1 MNPMT
6 MPDPQTMT
14 TGNKTCAIT
23 GANGFVGT
31 CLKRRMQSEGW
42 RVIPWTRQPEPRTDG
57 VPFHLGREVDAGQLK
72 GVRALVHCA
81 YDFGP
86 LRREDI
92 ASVNVAGSQKL
103 LEAAQKAGVETVVV
117 ISSLSAFDGCRSLYG
132 KAKLQIERAALS
144 AGAFVIR
151 PGLVYGSHSGGMFGR
166 LARQVRSSR
175 IVPILWGGNQL
186 QYLVHEE
193 DLGNLLVGA
202 LAGRLPRGTGPVSA
216 AHAQGWE
223 LEEILA
229 RIASAL
235 GKKISFVPVPW
246 PAIWI
251 GLKSLEIA
259 GVPAAFRSDSL
270 ISMVYQDPSPSLG
283 LPTSLGFQC
292 RPFQITPAMLDAS
305 G

>member
-1 MNPMT
+1 MSSEP
-6 MPDPQTMT
+6 
-14 TGNKTCAIT
+14 KVCAVT
-23 GANGFVGT
+23 GAHGFVGS
-31 CLKRRMQSEGW
+31 RMMHRLQRDGW
-42 RVIPWTRQPEPRTDG
+42 RVIAWTRSPEPGTDA
-57 VPFHLGREVDAGQLK
+57 VAFRLGQEVDAGRFK
-72 GVRALVHCA
+72 GVHALVHCA

-132 KAKLQIERAALS
+132 QAKLQIERAALS

-166 LARQVRSSR
+166 LARQVRGSR

-223 LEEILA
+223 LKEILA